1 MIKSHLPS
9 ENYLGKL
16 HISTAFEVIYAEQIN
31 TLFVLLIIS
40 TFINNSFLIREDNK
54 KEKDLKEKTVILTLF
69 AK

>member
-1 MIKSHLPS
+1 MIKSHLSS

-16 HISTAFEVIYAEQIN
+16 HISTAFEVIYTEQIN

-54 KEKDLKEKTVILTLF
+54 KEKDLKEKQLF
-69 AK
+69 